1 MSCAARSCHASER
14 GSCGTKQ
21 NASRQSL
28 VFLLRSLPVRSSC
41 LRLRKNFPRCRP
53 CYRTRVHRPD
63 VRMPGIDGIEL
74 LRRLKSLKASRP
86 VIVHFRHADVPL
98 AIEAM
103 KPRPCRRRRY
113 LRPGSLAIVEF
124 LRIDAAQRKSEYRS
138 ATGVWRDG
146 NLPPVRFDNSAGNRE
161 ANPHATSFRRGEGLE

>member
-1 MSCAARSCHASER
+1 VRHQAERFTAIPGLLASEPP
-14 GSCGTKQ
+14 GSQ
-21 NASRQSL
+21 L
-28 VFLLRSLPVRSSC
+28 VPTTPQELS
-41 LRLRKNFPRCRP
+41 RCRP